1 MFSMSLKSVPLCLV
15 SIAPMLIGVPVAA
28 TPGLVPQAEVLVVL
42 ALLVEDA
49 DELAL
54 LVAEELLELELELE
68 QAASTLSEM
77 AATAAS
83 AIFER
88 LCSYLFMCSA
98 FSG

>member
-28 TPGLVPQAEVLVVL
+28 TPGLVPHAEVLVVL
-42 ALLVEDA
+42 ALLDEDA

-68 QAASTLSEM
+68 QAASTPTAA

-83 AIFER
+83 AIRER

>member
-28 TPGLVPQAEVLVVL
+28 TPGFVPQAEVLVAL
-42 ALLVEDA
+42 APLDEDA
-49 DELAL
+49 DAL
-54 LVAEELLELELELE
+54 LVAEELLELELEL
-68 QAASTLSEM
+68 QAASTPTAM

-83 AIFER
+83 AIRER

>member
-28 TPGLVPQAEVLVVL
+28 TPGFVPQADVVTALEVLDG
-42 ALLVEDA
+42 DA
-49 DELAL
+49 AA

-68 QAASTLSEM
+68 QAASRPSEM

-83 AIFER
+83 AIRER
-88 LCSYLFMCSA
+88 LCSCLFMCSA
-98 FSG
+98 FSGLQ